1 MKDHPIGQSRYYLKC
16 MNINNESKID
26 FAVGGQAVIE
36 GVMMRS
42 NDFVTVAVR
51 KEDGRIK
58 VKDDPFKS
66 ISKRIKFLGLPF
78 IRGIVGLGEMM
89 MVGMSALNY
98 SANQM
103 IEEPE
108 QENVEKTKKQKIGE
122 GIMFGISFVFAI
134 SLSLFLF
141 KFLPLWITDWVSTI
155 YEPFK
160 NSILYNIL
168 DGVLKTS
175 FFILYILL
183 LGFMPSIKR
192 VFEYHGAE
200 HKSIFTYEKGCK
212 LTVENA
218 KRQSRFHPRCG
229 TSFIFIVFM
238 ISILIYTVLPRNPDF
253 TMNFINRMMLL
264 PLIAAVSYEFLKWS
278 ARNQN
283 NPLMKLAISPG
294 LAFQRLTTKEPDD
307 EQLEVALHALQ
318 KALDLEAEKKA
329 SMDVIL

>member
-1 MKDHPIGQSRYYLKC
+1 MSSE
-16 MNINNESKID
+16 NESKID

-58 VKDDPFKS
+58 VKDNPFTS
-66 ISKRIKFLGLPF
+66 ISKKIKFLGLPF
-78 IRGIVGLGEMM
+78 IRGIIGLGEMM
-89 MVGMSALNY
+89 MVGMNALNY

-103 IEEPE
+103 IEEPD
-108 QENVEKTKKQKIGE
+108 QEDVEKTKKQKVGE
-122 GIMFGISFVFAI
+122 AIMFFFSFLFAI

-141 KFLPLWITDWVSTI
+141 KFLPLWITEWVSTI

-160 NSILYNIL
+160 SSVLYNIL

-200 HKSIFTYEKGCK
+200 HKSIFAYENGGG

-218 KRQSRFHPRCG
+218 RKQSRFHPRCG

-238 ISILIYTVLPRNPDF
+238 ISILVYTVLPRNPDF
-253 TMNFINRMMLL
+253 TINFINRMLLL
-264 PLIAAVSYEFLKWS
+264 PVIAAISYEFLKWS
-278 ARNQN
+278 AKKQN
-283 NPLMKLAISPG
+283 NPIMKLAIAPG
-294 LAFQRLTTKEPDD
+294 LAFQRLTTKEPND

-318 KALDLEAEKKA
+318 KALDLEAEKSSTKKNEK
-329 SMDVIL
+329 VVFVP

>member
-1 MKDHPIGQSRYYLKC
+1 MDDKNTR
-16 MNINNESKID
+16 EFD

-42 NDFVTVAVR
+42 NEFVTVAVR

-58 VKDDPFKS
+58 VKDDAFKS

-89 MVGMSALNY
+89 MIGMKSLNY

-108 QENVEKTKKQKIGE
+108 QEGVEKSRKQKIGE
-122 GIMFGISFVFAI
+122 GILFTFSFVFAI

-141 KFLPLWITDWVSTI
+141 KFLPLWITEWVSGL
-155 YEPFK
+155 YPSFR
-160 NSILYNIL
+160 NSILYNVL
-168 DGVLKTS
+168 DGILKTS

-183 LGFMPSIKR
+183 LGFMPSIRR

-200 HKSIFTYEKGCK
+200 HKSIFTYENGLD

-218 KRQSRFHPRCG
+218 KKQSRFHPRCG

-238 ISILIYTVLPRNPDF
+238 ISILVYTFLPRNPDF
-253 TMNFINRMMLL
+253 TVNFINRLLLL
-264 PLIAAVSYEFLKWS
+264 PIIAGISYEFLKWS
-278 ARNQN
+278 AKNQE
-283 NPLMKLAISPG
+283 NPIMKLAIAPG
-294 LAFQRLTTKEPDD
+294 LAFQRLTTREPDD
-307 EQLEVALHALQ
+307 QQLEVGLNALK
-318 KALDLEAEKKA
+318 KALDLEAEKA
-329 SMDVIL
+329 SSKENRKVVFVP

>member
-1 MKDHPIGQSRYYLKC
+1 
-16 MNINNESKID
+16 MNSKNESKFD

-42 NDFVTVAVR
+42 NEFITVAVR

-58 VKDDPFKS
+58 VKDDPYKS
-66 ISKRIKFLGLPF
+66 ISKKIKFLGFPL

-89 MVGMSALNY
+89 MIGMKSLNY

-103 IEEPE
+103 IEESG
-108 QENVEKTKKQKIGE
+108 QEDVEKTKGQKIGE
-122 GIMFGISFVFAI
+122 GIIFAFSFLFAI

-141 KFLPLWITDWVSTI
+141 KFLPLWITEWVSSI
-155 YEPFK
+155 YTPLRS
-160 NSILYNIL
+160 SILYNML

-200 HKSIFTYEKGCK
+200 HKSIFTYENGCD

-218 KRQSRFHPRCG
+218 KKQSRFHPRCG

-238 ISILIYTVLPRNPDF
+238 ISILIYTFLPRNPDF
-253 TMNFINRMMLL
+253 TINFINRILLL
-264 PLIAAVSYEFLKWS
+264 PVIAAISYEFLKWS
-278 ARNQN
+278 AREQS
-283 NPLMKLAISPG
+283 NPIMKLAIAPG
-294 LAFQRLTTKEPDD
+294 LAFQRLTTKDPDD

-318 KALDLEAEKKA
+318 KALDLEAENTSSNGDKKT
-329 SMDVIL
+329 VFVP